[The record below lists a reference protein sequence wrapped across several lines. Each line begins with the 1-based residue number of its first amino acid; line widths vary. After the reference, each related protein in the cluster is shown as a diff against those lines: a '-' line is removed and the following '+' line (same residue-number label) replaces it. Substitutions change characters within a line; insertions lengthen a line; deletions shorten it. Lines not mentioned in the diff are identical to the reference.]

1 MVHHRLAI
9 PASAATLPL
18 RTVVE
23 TLVQA
28 TAPPDFAGA
37 DLSALDLSELN
48 FKRANLSRAN
58 LLGADLTAANLAGA
72 VLRGA
77 KLDRT
82 LVAGTDFSAADL
94 TGASFYHVVGTA
106 PSGEALGPP
115 RFRGANLSGAR
126 IMGHLVSADF
136 QGANLTQ
143 ARLDPPP
150 RGNELKTP
158 QRTELEGANL
168 KGAVL
173 RSANLQ
179 RVNLRF
185 ADLSGADLRGAELTG
200 ADLARAQL
208 SDADLTGA
216 ILRDADL
223 DGAVLTGSKG
233 LTDAMLAAAKHSEK
247 AVRDASPG
255 ARAPPRRDRDAV
267 H

>member
-1 MVHHRLAI
+1 MRRLWFIIAWTAVL
-9 PASAATLPL
+9 PAGAATLPL

-28 TAPPDFAGA
+28 TSPPDFAGA
-37 DLSALDLSELN
+37 DLSSLDLSDLN
-48 FKRANLSRAN
+48 FKRANLSHAN
-58 LLGADLTAANLAGA
+58 LLGADLTGANLAGA
-72 VLRGA
+72 ILRGA

-82 LVAGTDFSAADL
+82 LVAGTDFSEADL
-94 TGASFYHVVGTA
+94 TAASFYHVAGTA
-106 PSGEALGPP
+106 PPGKALGPP

-158 QRTELEGANL
+158 QRTELAGANMRR
-168 KGAVL
+168 AVL
-173 RSANLQ
+173 RNANLR

-185 ADLSGADLRGAELTG
+185 ADLTGADLRGADLMQ

-208 SDADLTGA
+208 RGADLTGA
-216 ILRDADL
+216 VLRDADL
-223 DGAVLTGSKG
+223 DGTILTGSRG
-233 LTDAMLAAAKHSEK
+233 VTEGMLLTGRHHETII
-247 AVRDASPG
+247 RD
-255 ARAPPRRDRDAV
+255 
-267 H
+267 